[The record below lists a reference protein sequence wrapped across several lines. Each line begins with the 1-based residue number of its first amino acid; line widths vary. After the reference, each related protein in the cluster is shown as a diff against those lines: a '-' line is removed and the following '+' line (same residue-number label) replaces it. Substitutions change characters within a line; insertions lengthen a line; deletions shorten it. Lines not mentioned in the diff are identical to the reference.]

1 MLLSADSCLTALVFA
16 SDMLGMGV
24 FALQNDLKHIQFQ
37 DSFCIFRCYVG
48 VVSCI
53 AFNGSFLL
61 QAVYRYFIVVYPHFL
76 FWQSIRFQVLL
87 ICLTWIFSYLWPIAL
102 LFTGDIIYNVD
113 NQIYQLFI
121 CRVVPL

>member
-1 MLLSADSCLTALVFA
+1 MLLSADSCLTGLVFA

-24 FALQNDLKHIQFQ
+24 FALQNDLKHIQFR

-48 VVSCI
+48 VVSCT

>member
-24 FALQNDLKHIQFQ
+24 FALQNDLKHIQFR

-48 VVSCI
+48 VVSCT

-76 FWQSIRFQVLL
+76 F
-87 ICLTWIFSYLWPIAL
+87 CYLWPIAL

-121 CRVVPL
+121 CRVVPI